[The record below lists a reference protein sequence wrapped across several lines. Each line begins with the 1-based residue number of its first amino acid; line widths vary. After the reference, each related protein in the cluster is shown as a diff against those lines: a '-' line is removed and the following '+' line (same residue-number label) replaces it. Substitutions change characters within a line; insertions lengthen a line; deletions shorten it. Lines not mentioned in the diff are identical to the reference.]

1 MQKKPSR
8 LNLANRFRR
17 SQASTNLRD
26 KEAEQSELSKLTGS
40 STPDDS
46 ALVIDSQLG
55 RVPKGPR
62 AAQSQPPPA
71 YRDEEE
77 TVVALPVNRISESSR
92 SDASSGD
99 PGIYASTTTTT
110 HTVHT
115 ITTTLF
121 RLPRR
126 RNRGIDSLF
135 PLNHLPQKPA
145 GVSSQEGLPS
155 SSLEISE
162 SAFDKS
168 QSNSLLSEPGTPRAS
183 TSHSNSGSR
192 IPSPR
197 AQGRGIVPPPGTFWR
212 PKPVSSGRSSPTRS
226 PTHLRGRSSTL
237 SSIGRY
243 SNDEALA
250 PPNVQTSSSAGRKS
264 FGDLFGLNRLRQNS
278 DLTLSRQG
286 SMTPVTPGSNTS
298 KNNSLQL
305 VREPQLVLPERRD
318 DDTPAKYLAR
328 LEEVVSRSVIPSALS
343 RGTDLFSTAVM
354 RSYMRSFSFFGD
366 PIDMALRKLLME
378 AELPRET
385 QQIDRCLQAFANRYD
400 ECNPGVYSTPDQA
413 YFISFSL
420 LILHTD
426 VFNKNN
432 KRKMQKQDYLK
443 NAGSEGIFDEI
454 LECFYDNITYTP
466 FIHVEDDLD
475 INGDR
480 IIAHKARR
488 KPIFAGGA
496 VEVAKNS
503 SKEPIDPYTLI
514 IDGKL
519 DALRPSLKDVMH
531 LDDYYTYVG
540 TAKSL
545 NLKELQRTF
554 FRTGVLQIVSA
565 RSRPDAFM
573 SEKTAANPEDAHPG
587 IVDIKITKVGLLW
600 RKDAKKKRTRS
611 KWQEWGAI
619 LTGAQLYF
627 FRNTAWVK
635 GLMHQYEAHI
645 RQGNDGI
652 PVTFKPPLEQ
662 FKPDVLF
669 STDGAVALVDSAYK
683 KHKNAFVYVRHG
695 SVEEVLLADDEDEM
709 NDWLAKLNY
718 AAAFRTSGVR
728 MRGVVGGHYEGQS
741 RRGIRRLDNADATQL
756 IRTPTGDVSIARG
769 QIDHKM
775 AEDILA
781 ARRDIMQEKIAD
793 AADKLTEVEKQLE
806 TQLRNARHLQI
817 LAPIQTKTRE
827 QVLLAAARISA
838 QLKWTRMEIWKLRCH
853 RDILLQDLEEERV
866 GLGLERDVPPGET
879 LQHPAVPPVAP
890 VVETPTSTGNTGAQP
905 ISDSRLPSKPD
916 PSSQRKPS
924 VSIISPLPHQ
934 TPIISP
940 VRLSDIEGKSLDAQ
954 MSITPPRG
962 DIDDGERDL
971 LEKAGL
977 LDTTHGT
984 ILEGQVSLAPPDESS
999 EWQTILPLAEKAERN
1014 KIRRSLQRTLREG
1027 AGHLSHQRTKK
1038 GKEVSV
1044 PSPLQDDGVDEKLT
1058 RSLGSFV
1065 VHGKKA
1071 SVINFGSELRPISPD
1086 EKLQTKQHAL
1096 CDDQQ
1101 KECVC
1106 RPPSP
1111 SSSEDDFHS
1120 ISADN
1125 IEWRERRESAASAS
1139 TATARSFRELHRKY
1153 SRSASAAGGRLTA
1166 PSDEDSEIALSFSD
1180 SGVTPLP
1187 LSD

>member
-1 MQKKPSR
+1 
-8 LNLANRFRR
+8 
-17 SQASTNLRD
+17 
-26 KEAEQSELSKLTGS
+26 
-40 STPDDS
+40 
-46 ALVIDSQLG
+46 
-55 RVPKGPR
+55 
-62 AAQSQPPPA
+62 
-71 YRDEEE
+71 
-77 TVVALPVNRISESSR
+77 
-92 SDASSGD
+92 
-99 PGIYASTTTTT
+99 
-110 HTVHT
+110 
-115 ITTTLF
+115 
-121 RLPRR
+121 
-126 RNRGIDSLF
+126 
-135 PLNHLPQKPA
+135 
-145 GVSSQEGLPS
+145 
-155 SSLEISE
+155 
-162 SAFDKS
+162 
-168 QSNSLLSEPGTPRAS
+168 
-183 TSHSNSGSR
+183 
-192 IPSPR
+192 
-197 AQGRGIVPPPGTFWR
+197 
-212 PKPVSSGRSSPTRS
+212 
-226 PTHLRGRSSTL
+226 
-237 SSIGRY
+237 
-243 SNDEALA
+243 
-250 PPNVQTSSSAGRKS
+250 
-264 FGDLFGLNRLRQNS
+264 
-278 DLTLSRQG
+278 
-286 SMTPVTPGSNTS
+286 
-298 KNNSLQL
+298 
-305 VREPQLVLPERRD
+305 
-318 DDTPAKYLAR
+318 
-328 LEEVVSRSVIPSALS
+328 
-343 RGTDLFSTAVM
+343 
-354 RSYMRSFSFFGD
+354 
-366 PIDMALRKLLME
+366 
-378 AELPRET
+378 
-385 QQIDRCLQAFANRYD
+385 
-400 ECNPGVYSTPDQA
+400 
-413 YFISFSL
+413 
-420 LILHTD
+420 
-426 VFNKNN
+426 
-432 KRKMQKQDYLK
+432 MQKQDYLK

-554 FRTGVLQIVSA
+554 FRTG
-565 RSRPDAFM
+565 
-573 SEKTAANPEDAHPG
+573 
-587 IVDIKITKVGLLW
+587 
-600 RKDAKKKRTRS
+600 
-611 KWQEWGAI
+611 
-619 LTGAQLYF
+619 LYF

-866 GLGLERDVPPGET
+866 GLGLERDVSPGET

-890 VVETPTSTGNTGAQP
+890 VVELPTSTGNAGAQP

-916 PSSQRKPS
+916 P
-924 VSIISPLPHQ
+924 
-934 TPIISP
+934 
-940 VRLSDIEGKSLDAQ
+940 LSDIEGKSLDAQ

-977 LDTTHGT
+977 LDITHGSV
-984 ILEGQVSLAPPDESS
+984 LEGQVP
-999 EWQTILPLAEKAERN
+999 
-1014 KIRRSLQRTLREG
+1014 
-1027 AGHLSHQRTKK
+1027 
-1038 GKEVSV
+1038 
-1044 PSPLQDDGVDEKLT
+1044 
-1058 RSLGSFV
+1058 
-1065 VHGKKA
+1065 
-1071 SVINFGSELRPISPD
+1071 
-1086 EKLQTKQHAL
+1086 
-1096 CDDQQ
+1096 
-1101 KECVC
+1101 
-1106 RPPSP
+1106 
-1111 SSSEDDFHS
+1111 
-1120 ISADN
+1120 
-1125 IEWRERRESAASAS
+1125 
-1139 TATARSFRELHRKY
+1139 
-1153 SRSASAAGGRLTA
+1153 
-1166 PSDEDSEIALSFSD
+1166 
-1180 SGVTPLP
+1180 
-1187 LSD
+1187 